1 MARKKKPEEHEN
13 LERWLVSYADF
24 ITLMFAFFV
33 VMYSLSS
40 LNEGKYRIM
49 SESLMMAFQNPSA
62 VIKQRPEVAAGQK
75 IITIQQSAPVIRKPV
90 PDVRS
95 RQQEQKLKGIAK
107 DVMKVMDPLVKE
119 GQVKITQ
126 SERGVAIEINA
137 SVLFSSGEAK
147 LAPASIKVLTAM
159 GQVLTEVDNP
169 VQVEGYTDNVPIK
182 STVFPSNWELS
193 AARASSVVRLFV
205 ENGVNPERLVAVGY
219 GENHAVDSNDN
230 AEGRARN
237 RRVTVMILNEEQ
249 QRIGSNPPA
258 AGGPTSGGQEA
269 KPSAPSTITSSA
281 TPSAV
286 PSAATPV
293 TPPAAPAVK
302 R

>member
-40 LNEGKYRIM
+40 LNEGKYRVL

-62 VIKQRPEVAAGQK
+62 LIKQKPEVAAGQRL
-75 IITIQQSAPVIRKPV
+75 IIQQQAAVVRRPM
-90 PDVRS
+90 PDARM
-95 RQQEQKLKGIAK
+95 RQQELKLKSIAN
-107 DVMKVMDPLVKE
+107 DVMKVLDPLVKE

-126 SERGVAIEINA
+126 SARGVAIEINA
-137 SVLFSSGEAK
+137 SVLFRSGEAK
-147 LAPASIKVLTAM
+147 LAPESIKVLTAV

-169 VQVEGYTDNVPIK
+169 IQVEGYTDDVPIK
-182 STVFPSNWELS
+182 SPVFPSNWELS
-193 AARASSVVRLFV
+193 AARASSVVRLFE

-219 GENHAVDSNDN
+219 GENHPVESNDTP
-230 AEGRARN
+230 EGRSRN

-249 QRIGSNPPA
+249 EKVGASGGAAGDAPA
-258 AGGPTSGGQEA
+258 AGQE
-269 KPSAPSTITSSA
+269 PRPLAPPA
-281 TPSAV
+281 TPQAGAQ
-286 PSAATPV
+286 PAPQA
-293 TPPAAPAVK
+293 PP